1 MKKLI
6 ALFLVIGISYTIF
19 ASESLEIQRDKIL
32 EGLITDPSSLTLL
45 NQARVVYS
53 KLSILSASSTLDI
66 DVANAIISNNLD
78 GFYNALKNPE
88 IQTLPK
94 NFNLVFNILPIQNDY
109 NALFTYIS
117 QGDYIDALGVFDRIK
132 YLYKIPE
139 LYKFLPPQN
148 VVSLWN
154 LFAQMINTNPR
165 SFDINA
171 AKFVAAISTSYDIK
185 NIYVKTYVWLS
196 GLSVSQAQMGF
207 NIIDFESQIASA
219 SSVQMDPNL
228 LQWKFTVSNYLA
240 LYSSIN
246 DAIREISSAK
256 DLTPYIKNMIIFYRS
271 LQNLPVQYRA
281 PLDNLMSTYLDLVFQ
296 AINAN
301 PTLVSSSISQDIK
314 SLIANFP
321 SDPNTSKLLSISMLT
336 QHSAKARN
344 SNDYIWVFYTII
356 VAGAIFL
363 LLTFPS
369 VRAGIYKLL
378 GMHKYEIRIYMK
390 TLSRHPEDPSLHIK
404 IASAYEK
411 MGKYVEAQ
419 REYSLAMKL
428 TNVNGGKDENSKYR

>member
-1 MKKLI
+1 MKKFFV
-6 ALFLVIGISYTIF
+6 LFLAILISYTVF
-19 ASESLEIQRDKIL
+19 ASESLEMQRDKIL
-32 EGLITDPSSLTLL
+32 EGLITDPASLTLL
-45 NQARVVYS
+45 NQAKVVYS
-53 KLSILSASSTLDI
+53 KLLILQSASSTQES
-66 DVANAIISNNLD
+66 VANAIIENSLSD
-78 GFYNALKNPE
+78 FYNALKNPQ

-94 NFNLVFNILPIQNDY
+94 NFDLVFNVLPIQNDY

-117 QGDYIDALGVFDRIK
+117 QGDYVNALRVFDTIK
-132 YLYKIPE
+132 YLYKIPD
-139 LYKFLPPQN
+139 LYKFLPSQN

-154 LFAQMINTNPR
+154 LFAQTINTDPR
-165 SFDINA
+165 SFDVNA
-171 AKFVAAISTSYDIK
+171 AKFVAAIATPYDIK

-196 GLSVSQAQMGF
+196 GLSVSQVQMGF
-207 NIIDFESQIASA
+207 NIVDFESQIASV

-256 DLTPYIKNMIIFYRS
+256 DLTPYVKNMIIFYRAI
-271 LQNLPVQYRA
+271 QDLPLQYRT

-296 AINAN
+296 AISAN
-301 PTLVSSSISQDIK
+301 PTLISSSISRDIK

-321 SDPNTSKLLSISMLT
+321 SDPNTSKLISISMLIPHNGASR
-336 QHSAKARN
+336 Q
-344 SNDYIWVFYTII
+344 SNNQIWVFYAI
-356 VAGAIFL
+356 VIAGAIVL
-363 LLTFPS
+363 LFTFPS
-369 VRAGIYKLL
+369 VRVRIYNIL
-378 GMHKYEIRIYMK
+378 GMHKYEIKIYMK
-390 TLSRHPEDPSLHIK
+390 ALSRHPEDPSLHIK

-428 TNVNGGKDENSKYR
+428 TNVNGGKK

>member
-1 MKKLI
+1 MKKFFV
-6 ALFLVIGISYTIF
+6 LFLAILISYTVF
-19 ASESLEIQRDKIL
+19 ASESLEMQRDKIL
-32 EGLITDPSSLTLL
+32 EDLITDPASLTLL
-45 NQARVVYS
+45 NQAKVVYS
-53 KLSILSASSTLDI
+53 KLLILQSASSTQES
-66 DVANAIISNNLD
+66 VANAIIENSLSD
-78 GFYNALKNPE
+78 FYNALKNPQ

-94 NFNLVFNILPIQNDY
+94 NFDLVFNVLPIQNDY

-117 QGDYIDALGVFDRIK
+117 QGDYVNALRVFDTIK
-132 YLYKIPE
+132 YLYKIPD
-139 LYKFLPPQN
+139 LYKFLPSQN

-154 LFAQMINTNPR
+154 LFAQTINTDPR
-165 SFDINA
+165 SFDVNA
-171 AKFVAAISTSYDIK
+171 AKFVAAIATPYDIK

-196 GLSVSQAQMGF
+196 GLSVSQVQMGF
-207 NIIDFESQIASA
+207 NIVDFESQIASV

-256 DLTPYIKNMIIFYRS
+256 DLTPYVKNMIIFYRAI
-271 LQNLPVQYRA
+271 QDLPLQYRT

-296 AINAN
+296 AISAN
-301 PTLVSSSISQDIK
+301 PTLISSSISRDIK

-321 SDPNTSKLLSISMLT
+321 SDPNTSKLISISMLIPHNGASR
-336 QHSAKARN
+336 Q
-344 SNDYIWVFYTII
+344 SNNQIWVFYAI
-356 VAGAIFL
+356 VIAGAIVL
-363 LLTFPS
+363 LFTFPS
-369 VRAGIYKLL
+369 VRVRIYNIL
-378 GMHKYEIRIYMK
+378 GMHKYEIKIYMK
-390 TLSRHPEDPSLHIK
+390 ALSRHPEDPSLHIK

-428 TNVNGGKDENSKYR
+428 TNVNGGKK

>member
-1 MKKLI
+1 LKKFFV
-6 ALFLVIGISYTIF
+6 LFLAILISYTVF
-19 ASESLEIQRDKIL
+19 ASESLEMQRDKIL
-32 EGLITDPSSLTLL
+32 EGLITDPASLTLL
-45 NQARVVYS
+45 NQAKVVYS
-53 KLSILSASSTLDI
+53 KLLILQSASSTQES
-66 DVANAIISNNLD
+66 VANAIIENSLSD
-78 GFYNALKNPE
+78 FYNALKNPQ

-94 NFNLVFNILPIQNDY
+94 NFDLVFNVLPIQNDY

-117 QGDYIDALGVFDRIK
+117 QGDYVNALRVFDTIK
-132 YLYKIPE
+132 YLYKIPD
-139 LYKFLPPQN
+139 LYKFLPSQN

-154 LFAQMINTNPR
+154 LFAQTINTDPR
-165 SFDINA
+165 SFDVNA
-171 AKFVAAISTSYDIK
+171 AKFVAAIATPYDIK

-196 GLSVSQAQMGF
+196 GLSVSQVQMGF
-207 NIIDFESQIASA
+207 NIVDFESQIASV

-256 DLTPYIKNMIIFYRS
+256 DLTPYVKNMIIFYRAI
-271 LQNLPVQYRA
+271 QDLPLQYRT

-296 AINAN
+296 AISAN
-301 PTLVSSSISQDIK
+301 PTLISSSISRDIK

-321 SDPNTSKLLSISMLT
+321 SDPNTSKLISISMLIPHNGASR
-336 QHSAKARN
+336 Q
-344 SNDYIWVFYTII
+344 SNNQIWVFYAI
-356 VAGAIFL
+356 VIAGAIVL
-363 LLTFPS
+363 LFTFPS
-369 VRAGIYKLL
+369 VRVRIYNIL
-378 GMHKYEIRIYMK
+378 GMHKYEIKIYMK
-390 TLSRHPEDPSLHIK
+390 ALSRHPEDPSLHIK

-428 TNVNGGKDENSKYR
+428 TNVNGGKK